1 MNRNSKRGI
10 TLVELVVAMTLT
22 SIFAVLCV
30 ALINPI
36 ERTYRGTLKLARAQ
50 LLADTIV
57 DSIRKE
63 CDDVKH
69 DEKTSV
75 WIGKM
80 TSSDDADLI
89 NKGPGKIKASSGNVL
104 VFQRNSNYT
113 EAIYSGAEISDT
125 NITNVENN
133 PLTPSNTVHSI
144 KTMEIDDKK
153 ANLKSGIVHFGY
165 YQAREDDEGIFPI
178 QSYDYTNPVLASTY
192 GDFKVDVSFKDLTF
206 NKTGAHPVYVMCT
219 VKVLEKGT
227 VVYTRTAVVSFSANG
242 SGSGSGS
249 GPVTP
254 TGSPIKNVKIRLV
267 WVNDKADKRPADGI
281 TVALKDDSGVF
292 LGSYKFTNNELRK
305 GNEQQTMIHLDK
317 KHSVNL
323 SIDPVKVSGYE
334 YTITRNNNGFKVTL
348 EPRNNVTL
356 IPGPDF
362 NSLVKDKGITHF
374 IFGSNADLLSKAASG
389 FVANVSCEADGSIT
403 PDYKLYIV
411 NDPSDGTK
419 TAYVLSDSGTFI
431 GNKTMKQMFANCSNV
446 VMFTGINSIDTS
458 NTDTMY
464 QVFINCRAL
473 SMEKFEVKW
482 NTSKVETMDG
492 MFRNVACAPSVNND
506 VTIDISSFDFS
517 SCRNV
522 VNEQTTGINKMFW
535 TDAALDSH
543 ITTIRFPADKAK
555 KNMSKL
561 DKLQEVFSGCDHLK
575 NLENFNDFNFSAVK
589 TSYQIFNYCTAL
601 EEVDF
606 SNWNLSSEN
615 FTSLRTQNTDLFKGL
630 TNVKKINLS
639 GLSIPNVTDISSL
652 FGGMTNLEIVIL
664 NKLNA
669 PNVTSLNS
677 LFSQKNKLQE
687 VYLNNVT
694 ICSKGTWTAEKMFF
708 KCFALNKVEMNSF
721 VNERCTSLKS
731 MFEECTQLGDIS
743 GLKSWTTTSVTN
755 FYRLFYKCGSELT
768 DDFEIDI
775 SGFGFNNDEDKS
787 IDMGGMFSGSGASKI
802 KFPKINGINNATSID
817 GMFQN
822 CKKLSEVE
830 NFILNTDAHTDEEAP
845 EFSFPKLT
853 GLHNLFTY
861 CSGLTNVKM
870 KLNIPACT
878 EIGYLFS
885 NCGNLASLDISGS
898 DFSGCTNISNFLNS
912 SSAMKTLYMN
922 EVDLSNCKTADAGF
936 NDMFKGAPIN
946 YLYMNRI
953 NLDGAEE
960 FAFLPYA
967 TLKELYLQEA
977 SLAAMTVLEG
987 RFKNKTNVELI
998 DISDAK
1004 FGAYNLGDSYLSASQ
1019 MFIGCTKLK
1028 TIIAKNFKVP
1038 KNISEMFSG
1047 CTSLTSIDFTGWD
1060 TSKATTMKN
1069 MFFNC
1074 SSMTSFDNLSLF
1086 DTSKVETM
1094 EGMFDGCSSAKG
1106 FNSAT
1111 WEGWNTSNVKS
1122 MKNMFHNFCNKSGDT
1137 AQYTIDISNFD
1148 FSNVQSFYEM
1158 FNCDE
1163 KNVGNSKDLV
1173 TKIVLPMGDKA
1184 VVKSTAGSTVTYRMF
1199 RNRWHLTTIQNLEY
1213 FNFEVNNTDAQS
1225 TFAGTA
1231 LTVFN
1236 LRSMNFDRIVGT
1248 EKAQWMFND
1257 NSYLTTIYVNP
1268 NCDYAAFASRNGSK
1282 EMFKGD
1288 KNLKGQN
1295 NTVYVNDNYRLGSYA
1310 RIDVPGTAGFF
1321 SVEQ

>member
-144 KTMEIDDKK
+144 KTMESDDKK

-206 NKTGAHPVYVMCT
+206 NKSENHPVYVMCT
-219 VKVLEKGT
+219 VKVMEKGT
-227 VVYTRTAVVSFSANG
+227 VVYTRNAVVSFAANG

-249 GPVTP
+249 KPTPKPV
-254 TGSPIKNVKIRLV
+254 KNVRVKLV
-267 WVNDKADKRPADGI
+267 WKDNNDVKRPADGL
-281 TVALKDDSGVF
+281 TVMLKNDSGTVIASHHVAKANKPIDVQEFVF
-292 LGSYKFTNNELRK
+292 YDVNTSDG
-305 GNEQQTMIHLDK
+305 
-317 KHSVNL
+317 VNL
-323 SIDPVKVSGYE
+323 TINPSIVPHYGYLPKSVA
-334 YTITRNNNGFKVTL
+334 NGFVVTFTAK
-348 EPRNNVTL
+348 NNVTL

-374 IFGSNADLLSKAASG
+374 IFGSNADHLSKAASG
-389 FVANVSCEADGSIT
+389 FVADVSCEADGTIT

-411 NDPSDGTK
+411 NDPSKGTK

-464 QVFINCRAL
+464 QVFFNCRAL

-482 NTSKVETMDG
+482 NTSQVETMDG
-492 MFRNVACAPSVNND
+492 MFRNVACAPSVNKD
-506 VTIDISSFDFS
+506 VTIDISNFDFS
-517 SCRNV
+517 ACRNV

-575 NLENFNDFNFSAVK
+575 NLENFNDFDFSAVK

-652 FGGMTNLEIVIL
+652 FGGMANLEIVIL

-669 PNVTSLNS
+669 PKVTSLNS
-677 LFSQKNKLQE
+677 LFASKQQLRE
-687 VYLNNVT
+687 VYMNGIT
-694 ICSKGTWTAEKMFF
+694 ICAADNETWTAEKMFMS
-708 KCFALNKVEMNSF
+708 CNNLETVELKNL
-721 VNERCTSLKS
+721 VTKKCTSLSEMFKYCTNLANLDFTGWDVSSVTSMYNMFYSCYSKNTETKTLDISSFVFNTDELINMEGMFYNCGYTTIRLPETGGIAKASNIKS
-731 MFEECTQLGDIS
+731 MFRSCKNLINVENL
-743 GLKSWTTTSVTN
+743 N
-755 FYRLFYKCGSELT
+755 
-768 DDFEIDI
+768 
-775 SGFGFNNDEDKS
+775 
-787 IDMGGMFSGSGASKI
+787 GAS
-802 KFPKINGINNATSID
+802 FPAA
-817 GMFQN
+817 
-822 CKKLSEVE
+822 
-830 NFILNTDAHTDEEAP
+830 TDASYLFAECESLGTGSP
-845 EFSFPKLT
+845 KTFSIT
-853 GLHNLFTY
+853 
-861 CSGLTNVKM
+861 
-870 KLNIPACT
+870 LNIPNADWVNNMFNKT
-878 EIGYLFS
+878 KNVEKI
-885 NCGNLASLDISGS
+885 DISGS
-898 DFSGCTNISNFLNS
+898 DFRTAGSLGDMFNGSTDLKEVVMDGVNLANCSSFTNPFTNCGNLTTIHMNSIDLRKAANLSFLNWQ
-912 SSAMKTLYMN
+912 N
-922 EVDLSNCKTADAGF
+922 N
-936 NDMFKGAPIN
+936 
-946 YLYMNRI
+946 
-953 NLDGAEE
+953 NLKNLELE
-960 FAFLPYA
+960 SA
-967 TLKELYLQEA
+967 TLSGLTA
-977 SLAAMTVLEG
+977 ISSLFSGRTVIEYIN
-987 RFKNKTNVELI
+987 FSSVI
-998 DISDAK
+998 
-1004 FGAYNLGDSYLSASQ
+1004 LGSGYTSASQ
-1019 MFIGCTKLK
+1019 MFYNCKRLKKLEIRNFTAPENCSQMFMNCCSLAEIDLSGWNTTATKDMSSMFCHVATKEKNSGIEPQLPAGVDKIVLDVSSLDFTNVTSLKYIIGIEKQNDYEDRLNKIILPAGEKGNAQFVTDAQRAFRYRTHVTEVENLEYLQITTKCTNTSGMFSRIGCTELD
-1028 TIIAKNFKVP
+1028 IRGIHINNAVM
-1038 KNISEMFSG
+1038 EYM
-1047 CTSLTSIDFTGWD
+1047 
-1060 TSKATTMKN
+1060 
-1069 MFFNC
+1069 
-1074 SSMTSFDNLSLF
+1074 FDNCANLERIYAAP
-1086 DTSKVETM
+1086 D
-1094 EGMFDGCSSAKG
+1094 A
-1106 FNSAT
+1106 
-1111 WEGWNTSNVKS
+1111 
-1122 MKNMFHNFCNKSGDT
+1122 
-1137 AQYTIDISNFD
+1137 D
-1148 FSNVQSFYEM
+1148 FSVS
-1158 FNCDE
+1158 
-1163 KNVGNSKDLV
+1163 
-1173 TKIVLPMGDKA
+1173 TKSA
-1184 VVKSTAGSTVTYRMF
+1184 
-1199 RNRWHLTTIQNLEY
+1199 
-1213 FNFEVNNTDAQS
+1213 
-1225 TFAGTA
+1225 
-1231 LTVFN
+1231 
-1236 LRSMNFDRIVGT
+1236 
-1248 EKAQWMFND
+1248 
-1257 NSYLTTIYVNP
+1257 
-1268 NCDYAAFASRNGSK
+1268 K
-1282 EMFKGD
+1282 EMFKESRKIVGGNGTTYIGD
-1288 KNLKGQN
+1288 GK
-1295 NTVYVNDNYRLGSYA
+1295 TYA
-1310 RIDVPGTAGFF
+1310 KIDGGASMPGYFTDYNQKPATGG
-1321 SVEQ
+1321 